1 MAHSHCCSTLLHQ
14 SEMRLLEQIHC
25 CAAMGNKVIVTVGT
39 NIIVGIHCYNEK
51 RGPSWL
57 RTWTLYNI
65 IATLTLDITVSFVIP
80 FE

>member
-1 MAHSHCCSTLLHQ
+1 
-14 SEMRLLEQIHC
+14 
-25 CAAMGNKVIVTVGT
+25 MGNKVIVTVGT